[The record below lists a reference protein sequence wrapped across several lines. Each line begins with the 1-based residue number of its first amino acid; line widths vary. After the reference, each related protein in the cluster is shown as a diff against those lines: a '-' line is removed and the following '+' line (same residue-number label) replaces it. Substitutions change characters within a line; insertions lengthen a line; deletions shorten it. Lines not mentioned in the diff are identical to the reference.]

1 MAHFISVIEIETGRS
16 MRSIVVVDFLAYS
29 VSFDLLNEGMVFGLK
44 NKEDNWEFAD
54 STHLCFFPCA

>member
-1 MAHFISVIEIETGRS
+1 MAHFILAIEIETGRS
-16 MRSIVVVDFLAYS
+16 MRSIV

-44 NKEDNWEFAD
+44 NKEDNREFAD